1 MTWGNYFDSNRTFT
15 VILYINAVLWIPKDL
30 AVPINSPY
38 DNFAFYDELQ
48 KSND

>member
-1 MTWGNYFDSNRTFT
+1 MRPLDMN
-15 VILYINAVLWIPKDL
+15 DL
-30 AVPINSPY
+30 AVPITSPN

>member
-1 MTWGNYFDSNRTFT
+1 MSIKHD
-15 VILYINAVLWIPKDL
+15 INAALWIPNDL
-30 AVPINSPY
+30 AVPITSPN

>member
-1 MTWGNYFDSNRTFT
+1 MTWENYVDYNRAFT
-15 VILYINAVLWIPKDL
+15 VILQIDAALWIPKDL
-30 AVPINSPY
+30 AVPITSPN